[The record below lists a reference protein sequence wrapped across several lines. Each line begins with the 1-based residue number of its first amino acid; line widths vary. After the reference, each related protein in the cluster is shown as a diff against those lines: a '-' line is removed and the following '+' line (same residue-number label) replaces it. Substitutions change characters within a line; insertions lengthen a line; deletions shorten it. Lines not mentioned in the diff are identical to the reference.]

1 MKQYEQP
8 SIHICMCSDVI
19 VTSNDFTASDIQWSD
34 DPWEGIS

>member
-8 SIHICMCSDVI
+8 SIRLSMFSDVI
-19 VTSNDFTASDIQWSD
+19 VTSGDLIASDIQWSD